1 MVVLTATAQ
10 NKRYLLIEYMKLR
23 PGLTDSNSVIENT
36 RERIQR
42 QQGKDKSVLSSTI
55 WQVVNESHSNTE
67 YQYVV
72 TTVFNNFNDYMAEY
86 KNRDSNMFYSVSKD
100 RFDTVTLNKNDSF
113 KVVYAEI
120 FEIIAQTK
128 TSKQLPQYLLS
139 TDIKATSGRE
149 MAYESLVMAD
159 WLPIH
164 EDLIKKGYENS
175 FNLSKLVFPERAGLS
190 YNYCTFLYFNDEAM
204 FDRQNDIDWEPYMRA
219 NQSAFINSGKLRTEV
234 HSELLKLITV
244 LDGAEG
250 SKKRNSN

>member
-10 NKRYLLIEYMKLR
+10 NKRYLLVEYMKLR
-23 PGLTDSNSVIENT
+23 PGITDSNSVIENT
-36 RERIQR
+36 RERIQ
-42 QQGKDKSVLSSTI
+42 QQQEKDKSVLSSAI
-55 WQVVNESHSNTE
+55 WEVVNYSHTNNE

-120 FEIIAQTK
+120 FEILAQTK
-128 TSKQLPQYLLS
+128 TSKQLPQFLLN

-149 MAYESLVMAD
+149 MAYESLVMSD

-175 FNLSKLVFPERAGLS
+175 FNFSKLVFPERVGLS
-190 YNYCTFLYFNDEAM
+190 YNYCTFLYFNDEEM
-204 FDRQNDIDWEPYMRA
+204 FDKQNDIDWEPYMRA
-219 NQSAFINSGKLRTEV
+219 NQSAFVNSGKLRTEV
-234 HSELLKLITV
+234 HSELLKLVTV
-244 LDGAEG
+244 LDNG
-250 SKKRNSN
+250 KK

>member
-1 MVVLTATAQ
+1 MKPVVRSLSFTLLLFVVALAAGAQ
-10 NKRYLLIEYMKLR
+10 NKKYLVIEYMRLR
-23 PGLTDSNSVIENT
+23 PGITDSNSVIENA

-55 WQVVNESHSNTE
+55 WQVVNYSHSNTE

-120 FEIIAQTK
+120 FEILAQTK
-128 TSKQLPQYLLS
+128 TSKQLPQYLLN

-164 EDLIKKGYENS
+164 EDLIKKGYERG
-175 FNLSKLVFPERAGLS
+175 FNFSKLIFPEG
-190 YNYCTFLYFNDEAM
+190 
-204 FDRQNDIDWEPYMRA
+204 I
-219 NQSAFINSGKLRTEV
+219 
-234 HSELLKLITV
+234 
-244 LDGAEG
+244 G
-250 SKKRNSN
+250 SIL